1 MQRIP
6 VDMAQCR
13 VMVSEEPRP
22 RMRDG
27 RQRTDRAGV
36 PEWVV
41 GVCVIQQSRSDVI
54 PVTVVGEPS
63 GLEVGRP
70 ALVAGLVA
78 IPWENDGRHG
88 IAYRADSIRPYE
100 QPAGPQGPQRGSRAA
115 G

>member
-6 VDMAQCR
+6 VDVGRCQ
-13 VMVSEEPRP
+13 VLVSEVPRP

-27 RQRTDRAGV
+27 RQRTDRSGT

-41 GVCVIQQSRSDVI
+41 GLCVMQQSRSDVI

-63 GLEVGRP
+63 GLGIGRP
-70 ALVAGLVA
+70 VVVVGLIA
-78 IPWENDGRHG
+78 IPWENEGRHG
-88 IAYRADSIRPYE
+88 IAYRADSISHE
-100 QPAGPQGPQRGSRAA
+100 QPPAARAPRAA